1 MSDIGH
7 NNPPPFDRL
16 TLRKDELLA
25 GMNKF
30 TTDYP
35 SLTTQELCDKA
46 ADFKTQLI
54 TLRDEITVAFDEE
67 KRPWLDGSRAC
78 DEKWR
83 PMKTLMPTLIA
94 GVTARLTKG
103 LAYLSEERDR
113 LRREAEDK
121 LRLEQE
127 AADKLK
133 QEAAALQAQADAGE
147 LVGSGVDVVLKQEQ
161 AITAAANV
169 KAASKAVTALKGTA
183 KAGTGTVAGAKR
195 SASLRPF
202 HTAKITK
209 PLAALGFF
217 AEDER
222 ILETLQAVANAKVRN
237 IMSNW
242 NEGDP
247 KPAMPPGIELET
259 VMKAV

>member
-1 MSDIGH
+1 MTDIGH

-16 TLRKDELLA
+16 TIRKDELLA

-46 ADFKTQLI
+46 SDFKQQLI
-54 TLRDEITVAFDEE
+54 ILRDEIDAAFSEE

-83 PMKTLMPTLIA
+83 PMKQLVPTLIA

-103 LAYLSEERDR
+103 LAYLSQERER
-113 LRREAEDK
+113 LRKEAEDK
-121 LRLEQE
+121 LRLETE
-127 AADKLK
+127 AAEKLK
-133 QEAAALQAQADAGE
+133 REAEELQAQADAGE
-147 LVGSGVDVVLKQEQ
+147 LVGSGVDVVLAQEN

-169 KAASKAVTALKGTA
+169 KAASKAVTALKGNA
-183 KAGTGTVAGAKR
+183 KAGTGTVGGAKR
-195 SASLRPF
+195 SAGLRPIY
-202 HTAKITK
+202 TAKITK

-217 AEDER
+217 CEDER
-222 ILETLQAVANAKVRN
+222 IQEVLQAVANARVRN

-242 NEGDP
+242 NGEGER
-247 KPAMPPGIELET
+247 PAMPPGIELET
-259 VMKAV
+259 EMKAV